1 MSKRLV
7 AVAAVTLSLA
17 GLLVWSQ
24 HRREPLKVSGFI
36 ESDEIRLGSRVGG
49 RVARVHVTEGQAV
62 RVGEALVELEP
73 FQLRELLAQARGE
86 LARAQAELDR
96 VTNGFRVEEI
106 AQAKAK
112 VDQLEATLRKLV
124 KGPRDEDIATA
135 EKQLELAQA
144 QWKLTKLKHD
154 RVESLFAKQAA
165 TPDEF
170 DQAKTEFR
178 VTQALVDTRQEELN
192 KLKNGTRVEELDE
205 AKAQLEQA
213 RQSWLLQQ
221 KGFRDE
227 EKAQAKAAVDS
238 AAAAVKVIERQLEE
252 LVIKS
257 PVDGTVEAIDLQ
269 PGDMIA
275 ANAPAISLMD
285 ATRLWVRAYVPE
297 NRLSVKVGDAV
308 KVSVDSYPG
317 ERFAGRISFISRQ
330 AEFTPGNV
338 QTPDDRSQQVFR
350 IKVTLETGRDRL
362 RPGMSADV
370 WLGDTP

>member
-7 AVAAVTLSLA
+7 AAAAVTLILA

-86 LARAQAELDR
+86 LARVQAELDR